1 MAFEKGTV
9 PAMTSTLFC
18 GECGAALQTQ
28 AASCAV
34 CGHPLDASSLSPTLQ
49 AAKTPTPSS
58 TASDETL
65 AAGFLLAQRYRI
77 VSLIG
82 QGGFAQVY
90 KAKDSA
96 QKNRLVAIKQISLRR
111 LSAREIIEATDT
123 YNREVLYLSRLSHK
137 SLPGIYGHFTDADHW
152 YIVMEYIQG
161 KSLED
166 RLQSLRRGY
175 FSVQK
180 ALDIGVSLCEAL
192 DYLHL
197 QQYPIIFRDLKPANI
212 MMTRKGRLY
221 LIDFGIA
228 RYYQRPQQRK
238 DTAPLGSPGYAAPE
252 QYGKA
257 QTTRQTD
264 IYGLGATLQT
274 LLTGKEPLEF
284 LTGNK
289 LSDYAL
295 PQELQALIA
304 RMLERE
310 PDKRPRSVE
319 EVKQSLQRLRKS
331 SLMQKM
337 QRTLAFIWHSLIPS
351 TIILLV
357 LYFFF
362 NIAGFISSPL
372 WIPCL
377 LAMLCVFTGRNL
389 YYLLQEKRES
399 ASGLNATK
407 ILSIVAQ
414 RLKSSILYTLIPAS
428 LFYFFFA
435 ILSAILDGGMK
446 IGEVLFLGVAFLVC
460 IAGIFYFFNWDI
472 HWLLHSI
479 ISWRQTRKQRRQNP
493 PLQQQMHRHP

>member
-1 MAFEKGTV
+1 M
-9 PAMTSTLFC
+9 
-18 GECGAALQTQ
+18 
-28 AASCAV
+28 
-34 CGHPLDASSLSPTLQ
+34 
-49 AAKTPTPSS
+49 
-58 TASDETL
+58 L
-65 AAGFLLAQRYRI
+65 AGRYRI
-77 VSLIG
+77 VGLVG
-82 QGGFAQVY
+82 EGGFAQVY
-90 KAKDSA
+90 KARDSA
-96 QKNRLVAIKQISLRR
+96 QRNRLVAIKRINLRG

-123 YNREVLYLSRLSHK
+123 YNREILYLSRLSHK
-137 SLPGIYGHFTDADHW
+137 SLPGIYEHFTDADHW

-166 RLQSLRRGY
+166 RLKTLRKGH

-180 ALDIGVSLCEAL
+180 TLDIGILLCEVL

-212 MMTRKGRLY
+212 MTTRKSRLY

-284 LTGNK
+284 LTGCK
-289 LSDYAL
+289 LSEYHL
-295 PQELQALIA
+295 PQELRTLIT

-310 PDKRPRSVE
+310 PDKRPRSVD

-331 SLMQKM
+331 SLTQKM

-389 YYLLQEKRES
+389 YYLLQEKRE
-399 ASGLNATK
+399 AATGLNATK
-407 ILSIVAQ
+407 ILSTVAQ
-414 RLKSSILYTLIPAS
+414 RLKSSILFTLIPAS
-428 LFYFFFA
+428 LFYFLYA
-435 ILSAILDGGMK
+435 MLSAIQNGGLK

-460 IAGIFYFFNWDI
+460 IVGIFYFFNWDI
-472 HWLLHSI
+472 SWLLHPVTT
-479 ISWRQTRKQRRQNP
+479 WRQAHKPQQNP
-493 PLQQQMHRHP
+493 PLQQQMHKRP